1 MNQKELNIYFRKIRL
16 LLPIYSKAE
25 KQFLKDFKNS
35 VFVFVF
41 IEQNP
46 LCTMDDVIERFSTPE
61 EVVHDYISE
70 ALATENLCQK
80 IQFRRFVKKILLT
93 LLIGILAALAVRTI
107 ALLHIVNESEQYY
120 ITREITEIE

>member
-25 KQFLKDFKNS
+25 KQFLKDFKDS
-35 VFVFVF
+35 VFVF

-80 IQFRRFVKKILLT
+80 IQFRRFVKKILLI

>member
-25 KQFLKDFKNS
+25 KQFLKDFKDS
-35 VFVFVF
+35 VFVF

-120 ITREITEIE
+120 ITRDITEIE

>member
-35 VFVFVF
+35 VFVF

-70 ALATENLCQK
+70 ALATEDLCQK

>member
-1 MNQKELNIYFRKIRL
+1 MNQKEVNIYFRKIRL

-25 KQFLKDFKNS
+25 KQFLKDFKDS
-35 VFVFVF
+35 VFVF

-120 ITREITEIE
+120 ITREITETE

>member
-25 KQFLKDFKNS
+25 KQFLKDFKDS
-35 VFVFVF
+35 VFVF

-46 LCTMDDVIERFSTPE
+46 LCTMNDVIERFSTPE

>member
-35 VFVFVF
+35 VFVF

-80 IQFRRFVKKILLT
+80 IQFRRFVKKILLI

-120 ITREITEIE
+120 ITREVTEIE

>member
-1 MNQKELNIYFRKIRL
+1 MNQKELNIYFKKIRL

-25 KQFLKDFKNS
+25 KQFLKDFKDS
-35 VFVFVF
+35 VFVF

-120 ITREITEIE
+120 ITREVTEIE

>member
-1 MNQKELNIYFRKIRL
+1 MNQKELNIYFKKIRL

-25 KQFLKDFKNS
+25 KQFLKDFKDS
-35 VFVFVF
+35 VFVF
-41 IEQNP
+41 IEKNP
-46 LCTMDDVIERFSTPE
+46 LCTMDDVIERFSEPE

-120 ITREITEIE
+120 ITREVTEIE

>member
-1 MNQKELNIYFRKIRL
+1 MNQKELNIYFRKLRL

-25 KQFLKDFKNS
+25 KQFLKDFKDS
-35 VFVFVF
+35 VFVF

-80 IQFRRFVKKILLT
+80 IQFIRFVKKILLI
-93 LLIGILAALAVRTI
+93 LLIGFLAALAVRTI

>member
-25 KQFLKDFKNS
+25 KQFLKDFKDS
-35 VFVFVF
+35 VFVF
-41 IEQNP
+41 IEKNP
-46 LCTMDDVIERFSTPE
+46 LCTMDDVIERFSKPE

-80 IQFRRFVKKILLT
+80 IQFIRFVKKILLI
-93 LLIGILAALAVRTI
+93 LLIGFLAALAVRTI

-120 ITREITEIE
+120 ITREITETE

>member
-25 KQFLKDFKNS
+25 KQFLKDFKDS
-35 VFVFVF
+35 VFVF

-80 IQFRRFVKKILLT
+80 IQFRRIVKKILLT

>member
-35 VFVFVF
+35 VFVF

-70 ALATENLCQK
+70 ALATEDLCQK
-80 IQFRRFVKKILLT
+80 IQFRRFVKKILLI
-93 LLIGILAALAVRTI
+93 LLIGFLAALAVRTI

-120 ITREITEIE
+120 ITREVTEIE

>member
-1 MNQKELNIYFRKIRL
+1 M
-16 LLPIYSKAE
+16 LPIYSKAE
-25 KQFLKDFKNS
+25 KQFLKDFKDS
-35 VFVFVF
+35 VFVF

>member
-35 VFVFVF
+35 VFVF

-70 ALATENLCQK
+70 ALATEDLCQK
-80 IQFRRFVKKILLT
+80 IQFRRFVKKILLI
-93 LLIGILAALAVRTI
+93 LLIGLLAALAVRTI

-120 ITREITEIE
+120 ITREVTEIK

>member
-1 MNQKELNIYFRKIRL
+1 MNQKEVNIYFRKIRL

-25 KQFLKDFKNS
+25 KQFLKDFKDS
-35 VFVFVF
+35 VFVF

-80 IQFRRFVKKILLT
+80 IQFRRIVKKILLT

-120 ITREITEIE
+120 ITREVTEIE

>member
-25 KQFLKDFKNS
+25 KQFLKDFKDS
-35 VFVFVF
+35 VFVF

-70 ALATENLCQK
+70 ALTTEDLCQK
-80 IQFRRFVKKILLT
+80 IQFRRFVKKILLI
-93 LLIGILAALAVRTI
+93 LLIGLLAALAVRTI

-120 ITREITEIE
+120 ITREVTEIE

>member
-1 MNQKELNIYFRKIRL
+1 MNQKELDIYFRKIRL

-25 KQFLKDFKNS
+25 KQFLKDFKDS
-35 VFVFVF
+35 VFVF

-80 IQFRRFVKKILLT
+80 IQFRRFIKKILLT

-120 ITREITEIE
+120 ITREVTEIE

>member
-25 KQFLKDFKNS
+25 KQFLKDFKDS
-35 VFVFVF
+35 VFVF

-80 IQFRRFVKKILLT
+80 IQFRRFVKKILLI
-93 LLIGILAALAVRTI
+93 LLIGLLAALAVRTI

-120 ITREITEIE
+120 ITREVTEIE

>member
-25 KQFLKDFKNS
+25 KQFLKDFKDS
-35 VFVFVF
+35 VFVF
-41 IEQNP
+41 IEKNP
-46 LCTMDDVIERFSTPE
+46 LCTMDDVIERFSEPE

-93 LLIGILAALAVRTI
+93 LLIDILAALAVRTI

>member
-1 MNQKELNIYFRKIRL
+1 MNQKELNIYFKKIRL

-25 KQFLKDFKNS
+25 KQFLKDFKDS
-35 VFVFVF
+35 VFVF
-41 IEQNP
+41 IEKNP
-46 LCTMDDVIERFSTPE
+46 LCTMDDFIERFSEPE

-80 IQFRRFVKKILLT
+80 IQFRRFVKKILLI
-93 LLIGILAALAVRTI
+93 LLIGLLAALAVRTI

-120 ITREITEIE
+120 ITREVTEIE

>member
-25 KQFLKDFKNS
+25 KQFLKDFKDS
-35 VFVFVF
+35 VFVF

-80 IQFRRFVKKILLT
+80 IQFRRFVKKILLI
-93 LLIGILAALAVRTI
+93 LLIGFLAALAVRTI

-120 ITREITEIE
+120 ITREITETER

>member
-25 KQFLKDFKNS
+25 KQFLKDFKDS
-35 VFVFVF
+35 VFVF
-41 IEQNP
+41 IEKNP
-46 LCTMDDVIERFSTPE
+46 LCTMDDVIERFSEPE
-61 EVVHDYISE
+61 EGVHDYISE

-120 ITREITEIE
+120 ITREVTEIE

>member
-25 KQFLKDFKNS
+25 KQFLKDFKDS
-35 VFVFVF
+35 VFVF

-70 ALATENLCQK
+70 ALATEDLCQK
-80 IQFRRFVKKILLT
+80 IQFRRFVKKILLI

>member
-35 VFVFVF
+35 VFVF

-46 LCTMDDVIERFSTPE
+46 LCTMDDVIERFSTLE

>member
-25 KQFLKDFKNS
+25 KQFLKDFKDS
-35 VFVFVF
+35 VFVF

-61 EVVHDYISE
+61 EVVYDYISE

-120 ITREITEIE
+120 ITRELTEIE

>member
-16 LLPIYSKAE
+16 LLPNYSKAE
-25 KQFLKDFKNS
+25 KQFLKDFKDS
-35 VFVFVF
+35 VFVF

>member
-1 MNQKELNIYFRKIRL
+1 MNQKEVNIYFRKIRL

-25 KQFLKDFKNS
+25 KQFLKDFKDS
-35 VFVFVF
+35 VFVF

-120 ITREITEIE
+120 ITREVTEIE

>member
-25 KQFLKDFKNS
+25 KQFLKDFKDS
-35 VFVFVF
+35 VFVF

-46 LCTMDDVIERFSTPE
+46 LCTMDDVIERFSAPE

-80 IQFRRFVKKILLT
+80 IQFRRFVKKILLI

-120 ITREITEIE
+120 ITREVTEIE